1 MILRRKYSGWRMR
14 KIMKNNAKKW
24 KHLPL
29 RIAGRRLLMRFLIYL
44 KEEIRKRLTAGKFPA
59 YLSFT
64 LMKES
69 VNPQKLWGLTI
80 QNLVRDTRGQKQLL
94 KSKEMVRT
102 YAFLPF
108 LSFPSPIRSRASYGG
123 NPVFGRFL
131 TPWIPV
137 PRLRED
143 KLHGNDTDCVS
154 PNGYEFDERLNQ
166 EKLKVFLR
174 PRNTSL
180 PPEGGKSGGSGK
192 GVGKILVP
200 PWRRAV
206 SE

>member
-69 VNPQKLWGLTI
+69 VNPQKLWVLTI
-80 QNLVRDTRGQKQLL
+80 QNLVRDTRVQKQLL

-123 NPVFGRFL
+123 DRVFGRFL

-154 PNGYEFDERLNQ
+154 PNGYEFDERIEPDKFKRLLMTRQ
-166 EKLKVFLR
+166 
-174 PRNTSL
+174 TSL
-180 PPEGGKSGGSGK
+180 HS
-192 GVGKILVP
+192 
-200 PWRRAV
+200 
-206 SE
+206 

>member
-1 MILRRKYSGWRMR
+1 MR

-69 VNPQKLWGLTI
+69 VNPQKLWVLTI
-80 QNLVRDTRGQKQLL
+80 QNLVRDTRVQKQLL

-154 PNGYEFDERLNQ
+154 PIYLRGEKDFYSGRASGQRKPDGEICCLLCERRERSRTRGSLDE
-166 EKLKVFLR
+166 
-174 PRNTSL
+174 PR
-180 PPEGGKSGGSGK
+180 
-192 GVGKILVP
+192 
-200 PWRRAV
+200 
-206 SE
+206 

>member
-1 MILRRKYSGWRMR
+1 
-14 KIMKNNAKKW
+14 
-24 KHLPL
+24 
-29 RIAGRRLLMRFLIYL
+29 MRFLIYL

-69 VNPQKLWGLTI
+69 VNPQKLWVLTI
-80 QNLVRDTRGQKQLL
+80 QNLVRDTRVQKQLL

-154 PNGYEFDERLNQ
+154 PNYVFVVPGFSKFACMVCIRGHGRQ
-166 EKLKVFLR
+166 EIGHSLFLLSKV
-174 PRNTSL
+174 
-180 PPEGGKSGGSGK
+180 K
-192 GVGKILVP
+192 
-200 PWRRAV
+200 
-206 SE
+206 